1 MEKYKFSELQYE
13 PTDYSKVNEKYLELE
28 EKALSA
34 ESLES
39 LEDVLLSY
47 DRIVADA
54 EYNFT
59 LAYIHSS
66 LDAKDEKWQKAIVEE
81 TQGSAMSDPS
91 GLVKAILGNPFF
103 PLLEKKYGKALGT
116 KLNKR
121 LQTEGKA
128 QSQRAKEGELVSSY
142 QRIKAM
148 VRATYK
154 GTLMS
159 EGGFYPLF
167 SDPDRKVRIQSRK
180 AIFNAFL
187 EKKEELG
194 KLLETLVALR
204 DSIAKENGFENYLEY
219 MDFCYCR
226 FGYGEKELDRF
237 VEEVKKY
244 VVPLY
249 VDILEETRKRLS
261 LDRMMV
267 YDMGLMFTDGNPKP
281 MGDSTYLTEAS
292 RRVYNNLSPEIGE
305 FFSGMVETESLN
317 VDFSP
322 NKVAGMGFCTELRKG
337 MYPYVFG
344 SLDGTAEDV
353 AVFTHEVG
361 HAWQSWKSD
370 QRLKLSLF
378 REVPLDAVEIP
389 SKTMELFT
397 YEGAEE
403 FFGKDGEKFRFSH
416 FRNAI
421 REIINYSA
429 IHELN
434 TWIYTHVG
442 ATFDEINVKWL
453 QIHSSFFPGLEWG
466 ELEEEE
472 KKGAS
477 LLRNMGVY
485 MFPRYLISYALS
497 EMCAMDLFFLKR
509 RDREGALAAYSEL
522 CSQGGDKSY
531 VEILAQAGLEPS
543 YKEGRVKKVMEE
555 ARAYLEAN

>member
-1 MEKYKFSELQYE
+1 
-13 PTDYSKVNEKYLELE
+13 
-28 EKALSA
+28 
-34 ESLES
+34 
-39 LEDVLLSY
+39 
-47 DRIVADA
+47 
-54 EYNFT
+54 
-59 LAYIHSS
+59 
-66 LDAKDEKWQKAIVEE
+66 
-81 TQGSAMSDPS
+81 
-91 GLVKAILGNPFF
+91 
-103 PLLEKKYGKALGT
+103 
-116 KLNKR
+116 
-121 LQTEGKA
+121 
-128 QSQRAKEGELVSSY
+128 
-142 QRIKAM
+142 M
-148 VRATYK
+148 VRATYN

-167 SDPDRKVRIQSRK
+167 SDPDREVRIQSRK
-180 AIFNAFL
+180 VIFNAFL

-194 KLLETLVALR
+194 KLLEILVELR

-322 NKVAGMGFCTELRKG
+322 NKVAGMGFCTEMRKG

-442 ATFDEINVKWL
+442 ATFDEINAKWL

-466 ELEEEE
+466 ELGEEE

>member
-1 MEKYKFSELQYE
+1 MSFSDIIPIMEKYKFSELQYE

-81 TQGSAMSDPS
+81 TQGSALSDPS

-103 PLLEKKYGKALGT
+103 PLLEKKYGKALSI

-148 VRATYK
+148 VRATYN
-154 GTLMS
+154 GTLVS

-237 VEEVKKY
+237 VEEVKRY
-244 VVPLY
+244 AVPLY
-249 VDILEETRKRLS
+249 IDILEETRKRLA

-267 YDMGLMFTDGNPKP
+267 YDMGLMFMDGNPKP
-281 MGDSTYLTEAS
+281 MGDSAYLTEAS
-292 RRVYNNLSPEIGE
+292 RRIYNNISPEIGE

-322 NKVAGMGFCTELRKG
+322 NKVAGMGFCTEMRKG

-403 FFGKDGEKFRFSH
+403 FFGKDGEKFRFS
-416 FRNAI
+416 I
-421 REIINYSA
+421 
-429 IHELN
+429 
-434 TWIYTHVG
+434 
-442 ATFDEINVKWL
+442 
-453 QIHSSFFPGLEWG
+453 
-466 ELEEEE
+466 
-472 KKGAS
+472 
-477 LLRNMGVY
+477 
-485 MFPRYLISYALS
+485 S
-497 EMCAMDLFFLKR
+497 EM
-509 RDREGALAAYSEL
+509 
-522 CSQGGDKSY
+522 
-531 VEILAQAGLEPS
+531 P
-543 YKEGRVKKVMEE
+543 
-555 ARAYLEAN
+555 

>member
-28 EKALSA
+28 KKALSA

-81 TQGSAMSDPS
+81 TQGSAMSDSS

-148 VRATYK
+148 VRATYN

-187 EKKEELG
+187 EKKEELSR
-194 KLLETLVALR
+194 LLETLVALR

-442 ATFDEINVKWL
+442 ATFDEINAKWL
-453 QIHSSFFPGLEWG
+453 QIYSSFFPGLEWG

-485 MFPRYLISYALS
+485 MCPRYLISYALS

-509 RDREGALAAYSEL
+509 RDREGALNAYSEL
-522 CSQGGDKSY
+522 CSQGGAKSY

>member
-28 EKALSA
+28 KKALSA

-81 TQGSAMSDPS
+81 TQGSAMSDSS
-91 GLVKAILGNPFF
+91 GLVKAILGNTFF
-103 PLLEKKYGKALGT
+103 PLLEKKYGKALSI

-148 VRATYK
+148 VRATYN

-389 SKTMELFT
+389 SKTMELFS
-397 YEGAEE
+397 YPFAEE
-403 FFGKDGEKFRFSH
+403 FFGKDGDKFRFAH
-416 FRNAI
+416 FRNAVK
-421 REIINYSA
+421 EIVAYTSV
-429 IHELN
+429 HELN

-442 ATFDEINVKWL
+442 ASFDEINEKWMEI
-453 QIHSSFFPGLEWG
+453 QSSYYPNVSYG
-466 ELEEEE
+466 EMEEEE
-472 KKGAS
+472 KKGAG
-477 LLRNMGVY
+477 LLRNMGIF
-485 MFPRYLISYALS
+485 MFPRYLISYVFS
-497 EMCAMDLFFLKR
+497 EMCAIDLFMEYLK
-509 RDREGALAAYSEL
+509 DKDKALDSYNRL
-522 CSQGGDKSY
+522 CRVGGSKSY
-531 VEILAQAGLEPS
+531 PEILSAAGLEPS
-543 YKEGRVKKVMEE
+543 YNKGRVKDVMDKV
-555 ARAYLEAN
+555 

>member
-81 TQGSAMSDPS
+81 TQGSALSDPS

-148 VRATYK
+148 VRATYN

-219 MDFCYCR
+219 MDFFYCR
-226 FGYGEKELDRF
+226 FSYGEKELDRF
-237 VEEVKKY
+237 VEEVKRY
-244 VVPLY
+244 AVPLY
-249 VDILEETRKRLS
+249 VDILEETRKRLA

-281 MGDSTYLTEAS
+281 MGDSAYLTEAS

-322 NKVAGMGFCTELRKG
+322 NKVAGMGFCTEMRKG

-442 ATFDEINVKWL
+442 ATFDEINSRWL

-509 RDREGALAAYSEL
+509 RDREGALNAYSEL

>member
-81 TQGSAMSDPS
+81 TQGSALSDPA

-148 VRATYK
+148 VRATYN

-187 EKKEELG
+187 EKKEDLG
-194 KLLETLVALR
+194 RLLETLVALR

-249 VDILEETRKRLS
+249 VDILEETRNRLA

-281 MGDSTYLTEAS
+281 MGDSTYLIEAS

-403 FFGKDGEKFRFSH
+403 FFGKDEEKFRFSH

-555 ARAYLEAN
+555 ARAYLETN

>member
-148 VRATYK
+148 VRATYN

>member
-81 TQGSAMSDPS
+81 TQGSALSDPS

-103 PLLEKKYGKALGT
+103 PLLEKKYGKSLSI

-148 VRATYK
+148 VRATYN

-194 KLLETLVALR
+194 RLLETLVALR
-204 DSIAKENGFENYLEY
+204 DSIAKENGFEDYLEY

-249 VDILEETRKRLS
+249 VDILEETRNRLS

-281 MGDSTYLTEAS
+281 MGDSTYLIEAS

-322 NKVAGMGFCTELRKG
+322 NKVAGMGFCTEMRKG

-442 ATFDEINVKWL
+442 ATFDEINAKWL
-453 QIHSSFFPGLEWG
+453 QIHSFFFPGLEWG

-472 KKGAS
+472 RKGAS

-509 RDREGALAAYSEL
+509 RDREGALNAYSEL

-531 VEILAQAGLEPS
+531 AEILAQAGLEPS

>member
-1 MEKYKFSELQYE
+1 
-13 PTDYSKVNEKYLELE
+13 
-28 EKALSA
+28 
-34 ESLES
+34 
-39 LEDVLLSY
+39 
-47 DRIVADA
+47 
-54 EYNFT
+54 
-59 LAYIHSS
+59 
-66 LDAKDEKWQKAIVEE
+66 
-81 TQGSAMSDPS
+81 
-91 GLVKAILGNPFF
+91 
-103 PLLEKKYGKALGT
+103 
-116 KLNKR
+116 
-121 LQTEGKA
+121 
-128 QSQRAKEGELVSSY
+128 
-142 QRIKAM
+142 
-148 VRATYK
+148 
-154 GTLMS
+154 
-159 EGGFYPLF
+159 
-167 SDPDRKVRIQSRK
+167 
-180 AIFNAFL
+180 
-187 EKKEELG
+187 
-194 KLLETLVALR
+194 
-204 DSIAKENGFENYLEY
+204 
-219 MDFCYCR
+219 
-226 FGYGEKELDRF
+226 
-237 VEEVKKY
+237 
-244 VVPLY
+244 
-249 VDILEETRKRLS
+249 
-261 LDRMMV
+261 
-267 YDMGLMFTDGNPKP
+267 MG
-281 MGDSTYLTEAS
+281 
-292 RRVYNNLSPEIGE
+292 
-305 FFSGMVETESLN
+305 ETESLN
-317 VDFSP
+317 VEFSP

-429 IHELN
+429 IHAL
-434 TWIYTHVG
+434 TTGIYTHVG
-442 ATFDEINVKWL
+442 ATFDEINAKWL

>member
-28 EKALSA
+28 KKALSA

-81 TQGSAMSDPS
+81 TQGSAMSDSS
-91 GLVKAILGNPFF
+91 GLVKAILGNTFF
-103 PLLEKKYGKALGT
+103 PLLEKKYGKALSI

-128 QSQRAKEGELVSSY
+128 QAQRAKEGELVSSY

-148 VRATYK
+148 VRATYN

-442 ATFDEINVKWL
+442 ATFDEINAKWL

-555 ARAYLEAN
+555 ARAYLVTN